1 MFLQVQKVGEEMS
14 PRTGRPKIEKP
25 KKTSL
30 TLRLSEDEA
39 KEIQECAENLNVS
52 RTEAILK
59 GIRLLMGK

>member
-1 MFLQVQKVGEEMS
+1 MS

-25 KKTSL
+25 EKTSL

-39 KEIQECAENLNVS
+39 KEIQECAENLS

>member
-1 MFLQVQKVGEEMS
+1 MS